1 MSVSTLKY
9 VSWLYGLKLWGKVS
23 ILFKAGISLVL
34 GLTCNLVLFLK
45 FFLIILIDWIMS
57 EISKME
63 YSQEDGL
70 WSHNSQ
76 SWILTVPLL
85 NVCVWIRWWC
95 SVAKSCLTL
104 CDPWTATGLPCLSLS
119 PGVCSDSFMSIES
132 VMPSNHLIFCC
143 PLVLLPSV
151 FSSIRVFPTSWFF
164 TSGGQTIG
172 ASASSSVL
180 PVNIQGW
187 FPWGWT
193 GLILLSK
200 GLPRVFCSTTVRK
213 HQFFSA
219 QPSLWSNS
227 HICTWLREKP

>member
-151 FSSIRVFPTSWFF
+151 FSSIRVFSNQLVFHIRWPNYWSFSF
-164 TSGGQTIG
+164 II
-172 ASASSSVL
+172 SSSSEYS
-180 PVNIQGW
+180 
-187 FPWGWT
+187 
-193 GLILLSK
+193 GLISLRMDWFDLAVQRTPKSLL
-200 GLPRVFCSTTVRK
+200 
-213 HQFFSA
+213 
-219 QPSLWSNS
+219 
-227 HICTWLREKP
+227 